1 MRTPTLLTVGGADA
15 SVTAMKRDAQRRMTV
30 DTQLEIVPG
39 ASHRFEEAGTLERV
53 AELTR
58 AWFARHLTAAG

>member
-1 MRTPTLLTVGGADA
+1 
-15 SVTAMKRDAQRRMTV
+15 MKRDAQRRMTV